1 MEIVKVTKERMAQIL
16 PQNVKDSELS
26 INAKKVLA
34 AIINY
39 HLVNEK
45 VRTTKFLAI
54 NNNDLRES
62 SCIGKDY
69 LRSAIQEL
77 IECKLIDRKV
87 GKKWTA
93 GEKSQAS
100 EYRLNLENLKKPIT
114 KPTSEELLDMLF
126 STPSEPLCI
135 KDSPTNTVTNT
146 ISNTVSDT
154 NTKTDTTS
162 NTKSETVIETKTEIK
177 KNNIL
182 NTMNK
187 FKELKEYIN
196 KQFDNCKTYQ
206 ESVSKISSIYDWIN
220 ERYSDSSNVEPLM
233 DYANELINKKL
244 SVYSSPVNVVTTET
258 VQVEDDGLPF

>member
-1 MEIVKVTKERMAQIL
+1 MEIVKITKERMAQIL

-34 AIINY
+34 AIISY

-87 GKKWTA
+87 GKKWTT

-126 STPSEPLCI
+126 STPSEHLCI
-135 KDSPTNTVTNT
+135 KDSPTNTNTVTNT

-154 NTKTDTTS
+154 NTKTDT
-162 NTKSETVIETKTEIK
+162 VIETKTEIK

-182 NTMNK
+182 NTMSK

-206 ESVSKISSIYDWIN
+206 ESVSKISSIYDWIH
-220 ERYSDSSNVEPLM
+220 ERYSDSNNVEPLT

>member
-1 MEIVKVTKERMAQIL
+1 MEIVKITKERMAQIL

-45 VRTTKFLAI
+45 VRTAKFLAI

-62 SCIGKDY
+62 SCIGKEY

-146 ISNTVSDT
+146 TSNTVSDTDTVSDT
-154 NTKTDTTS
+154 NTKTDTVS
-162 NTKSETVIETKTEIK
+162 DTKSETKTN
-177 KNNIL
+177 KN

-187 FKELKEYIN
+187 FKELEDFVNDCLNN
-196 KQFDNCKTYQ
+196 KKTYQ
-206 ESVSKISSIYDWIN
+206 ETVSQISSIYDWIH
-220 ERYSDSSNVEPLM
+220 ERYSDSSNVEPLT